1 MKHLIFRLMHW
12 FLEYVND
19 VKICDRALDANE
31 KKELFFKEYKEFK
44 KYN

>member
-1 MKHLIFRLMHW
+1 MKKLIFRIIDRL
-12 FLEYVND
+12 LGYVND